1 MNIQTQEL
9 PLEVAA
15 QTLAAER
22 ATQAVRDNH
31 ERTVPVSAGLEARP
45 EIRPDARPADHSDGH
60 TNATGHLPETRDQE
74 EAKALSRDEARKL
87 IDKAQDYF
95 KDKGVTL
102 HFKMLNDSDEL
113 QVEVVDA
120 DSNKVIR
127 KFPQDELLKLSDNL
141 KRMGKGFLDKA
152 V

>member
-9 PLEVAA
+9 PHEAGLQA
-15 QTLAAER
+15 LAAER
-22 ATQAVRDNH
+22 AAVTLKENEDKAAA
-31 ERTVPVSAGLEARP
+31 VAPG
-45 EIRPDARPADHSDGH
+45 PDARKDRQDGQNEDDPRIL
-60 TNATGHLPETRDQE
+60 T
-74 EAKALSRDEARKL
+74 RDEAQQL
-87 IDKAQDYF
+87 VHKAQEYF
-95 KDKGVTL
+95 KDKGVNL
-102 HFKMLNDSDEL
+102 RFKMLDGSGEL

-141 KRMGKGFLDKA
+141 KRMSKGLMDKA